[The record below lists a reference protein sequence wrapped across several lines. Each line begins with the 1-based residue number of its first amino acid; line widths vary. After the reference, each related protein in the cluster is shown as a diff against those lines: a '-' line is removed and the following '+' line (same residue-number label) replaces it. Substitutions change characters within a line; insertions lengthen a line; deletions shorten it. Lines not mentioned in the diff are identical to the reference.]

1 MIRGIFNLLPETHS
15 NVVLSNSNIQQELA
29 NPIGKQQSTY

>member
-15 NVVLSNSNIQQELA
+15 NVVLSNSNTLQELA
-29 NPIGKQQSTY
+29 NLIDKQQSTY